1 MPNTLR
7 QKSRLTLEAG
17 SGERSG
23 RGELNEGKIIQ
34 LFHSS
39 RRLRNITK
47 HVKLTVKREDPRGI
61 LVR

>member
-1 MPNTLR
+1 MRNTLR
-7 QKSRLTLEAG
+7 QRSRLTLEIG

-23 RGELNEGKIIQ
+23 RRELNEGKIIK

-39 RRLRNITK
+39 RRVRNITK
-47 HVKLTVKREDPRGI
+47 HVKLTVKQEDPRGI